1 MAAITLSN
9 RRIAIL
15 EDNPTNRDRLS
26 GMVKLCGGVS
36 VPVDG
41 PAPTLTGLKA
51 YFTSQHVQLVI
62 CDHHLSERGDYAPY
76 YGAQAVA
83 ECYQQGIGGILV
95 TAFEKDDA
103 ELSLRR
109 FRRHIPALIRS
120 PEDFDR
126 GKLQAALLQADREV
140 REHSPP
146 LERIPHR
153 TIMTVQRIEPRGSVK
168 VVKVIMS
175 QWNASQEVG
184 FPLDLVPVAFQ
195 AAVKPGKL
203 LIAQVNIEAAR
214 QEDLFFDNFEL
225 PDANA
230 LKKAKTILGRP

>member
-1 MAAITLSN
+1 MAAMTLSN

-26 GMVKLCGGVS
+26 GMVKLCGGIA

-41 PAPTLTGLKA
+41 PAPKLSGLKA
-51 YFTSQHVQLVI
+51 YFTSQRVQLVI
-62 CDHHLSERGDYAPY
+62 CDHHLSEKGDYAPY

-83 ECYQQGIGGILV
+83 ESYRQGIGGILV
-95 TAFEKDDA
+95 TAYERDDA

-120 PEDFDR
+120 PEDYDR

-140 REHSPP
+140 REHSPS

-153 TIMTVQRIEPRGSVK
+153 TVMTVKRIEPRGSTK

-175 QWNASQEVG
+175 QWGASQEVG
-184 FPLDLVPVAFQ
+184 FPLDLVPKEYQ
-195 AAVKPGKL
+195 SAVKPGNL

-214 QEDLFFDNFEL
+214 QEDLFFDKFEL
-225 PDANA
+225 PDANV